1 MGKGV
6 YAKYLSR
13 EYKEA
18 WNEIW
23 LKHTGVK
30 FFKDLDNE
38 KVENEI
44 NTKL

>member
-1 MGKGV
+1 MGKGI

-13 EYKEA
+13 EYKVA

-23 LKHTGVK
+23 KKHTGVT